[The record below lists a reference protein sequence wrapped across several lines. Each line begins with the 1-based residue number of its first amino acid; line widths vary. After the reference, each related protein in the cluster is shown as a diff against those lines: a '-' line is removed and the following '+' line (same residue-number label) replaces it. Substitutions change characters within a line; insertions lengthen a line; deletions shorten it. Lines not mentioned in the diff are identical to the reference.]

1 MSADGHVAWT
11 WVFANYILG
20 KDYMLTIEQQE
31 NLYHIKPLVSGALF
45 MHNIFQL
52 LDISLEEKVWFKLH
66 CSITCSSCRL
76 RAPHLPD
83 LGNRALFVVI
93 KYVLFF
99 KISNFMLLTD

>member
-52 LDISLEEKVWFKLH
+52 LDISPWGESMVH
-66 CSITCSSCRL
+66 T
-76 RAPHLPD
+76 P
-83 LGNRALFVVI
+83 
-93 KYVLFF
+93 
-99 KISNFMLLTD
+99 LLNNM